1 MKFLKDIQE
10 RINQY
15 LHPLHDRQIRLRV
28 GSVAYSEGLEGAQEE
43 LTHLF
48 PWPIS
53 ISHFNIQSCLNE
65 YEEWLESDE
74 CQDIARRVTEQLEI
88 YESEKRALM
97 AFKDFEYCDCE
108 LSSSIQLSSYHTMSF
123 REHP

>member
-1 MKFLKDIQE
+1 MKFLKDIQD

-28 GSVAYSEGLEGAQEE
+28 GSVAYSEGLDGAQEE

-53 ISHFNIQSCLNE
+53 ICPLNIQSCLDE

-97 AFKDFEYCDCE
+97 AYENFEYNDGE
-108 LSSSIQLSSYHTMSF
+108 LSSSI
-123 REHP
+123 